1 MDALAEEREE
11 ERTAWQEQMQQ
22 LETAHGQALQ
32 EAALR
37 LDQALQDLRRQHEDE
52 RRQLRQQ
59 LELEHELEFDAF
71 KQKYTT
77 GELNKVRDPTLKNLY
92 FVQIC
97 WIVCFSVE
105 LNSNAISILLYWLCT
120 ALCHYERSS
129 EDASYQTV
137 LHQCQTLTFS
147 SFFAVCGSGGR
158 AQEVSAK
165 TS

>member
-22 LETAHGQALQ
+22 LETVHGQALQ

-37 LDQALQDLRRQHEDE
+37 LDQALQDFRRQHEDE

-77 GELNKVRDPTLKNLY
+77 GELNKVRDPTKKKTVFCTY
-92 FVQIC
+92 
-97 WIVCFSVE
+97 
-105 LNSNAISILLYWLCT
+105 LLDCLF
-120 ALCHYERSS
+120 
-129 EDASYQTV
+129 
-137 LHQCQTLTFS
+137 QC
-147 SFFAVCGSGGR
+147 
-158 AQEVSAK
+158 
-165 TS
+165 

>member
-77 GELNKVRDPTLKNLY
+77 GELNKVRDPTLKTPVFCAY
-92 FVQIC
+92 
-97 WIVCFSVE
+97 
-105 LNSNAISILLYWLCT
+105 LLDC
-120 ALCHYERSS
+120 
-129 EDASYQTV
+129 
-137 LHQCQTLTFS
+137 
-147 SFFAVCGSGGR
+147 
-158 AQEVSAK
+158 
-165 TS
+165 